1 MTRAGK
7 MLFLFGVL
15 CWGLLSSFHSL
26 GGSAENDLQIKVAGK
41 GPMEGGIY
49 RAPLLNNPKTLDPA
63 FAEDVY
69 SIAVIQ
75 QIFDGLV
82 QFSPDL
88 FVVPALAESW
98 QVEGR
103 GTVYRFI
110 LRENGTFHNGTRVT
124 ATDVIFSLSRLM
136 RLSPPPLILPS
147 LLKIVGA
154 RDYRDLKADHV
165 SGLRAEGDHILL
177 VTLEEPYVPFLIAL
191 GMYQSKIVPSRE
203 VLKEGAEFGMKPVG
217 SGPFRMVSWQ
227 ANQKIQLERYPDYH
241 GGQARLDGISF
252 LIYPGGEI
260 ESVYNAFIKGELHEM
275 PVYGQ
280 IRERLKGHGEL
291 KRVHRPSLSL
301 LFYGVNCRHPVL
313 GNPDIR
319 RALSLAID
327 RERLVKTV
335 YDNQFEPARSILPPG
350 LPGYQPDVDRK
361 MYDLEEAITLFKRAA
376 GNTSPALD
384 TIEVVSNVQSVMAQS
399 ELSFVR
405 DAWAKLGIALV
416 PKFIPDWSRFEEY
429 LKSESLQVYRYAWYA
444 DMPDPDNFLQPLFGT
459 GAVANFMRFKN
470 DRVDEMLQAARAIA
484 DPLERAGMYHDL
496 QKAIHESVPV
506 LPLFYLSIDMA
517 YQPYVQGIQVNAL
530 GGAMP
535 YQKIW
540 LSSPEG

>member
-1 MTRAGK
+1 MARVGK
-7 MLFLFGVL
+7 MVLLFGVL
-15 CWGLLSSFHSL
+15 CCGLLWSFHSPA
-26 GGSAENDLQIKVAGK
+26 GAAENDHQIKGIVK
-41 GPMEGGIY
+41 DPIESGIY

-69 SIAVIQ
+69 GITVIQ

-98 QVEGR
+98 QVEDR

-110 LRENGTFHNGTRVT
+110 LKKNGTFHNGTKV
-124 ATDVIFSLSRLM
+124 AAADVIFSLSRLM
-136 RLSPPPLILPS
+136 RLNPPPFILPS
-147 LLKIVGA
+147 LLKIVGS
-154 RDYRDLKADHV
+154 RDYRDLKVDHV
-165 SGLRAEGDHILL
+165 SGLRAEGDHIVI
-177 VTLEEPYVPFLIAL
+177 VTLEEPYVPFLIAV

-227 ANQKIQLERYPDYH
+227 ANRKIQLERYPDYH
-241 GGQARLDGISF
+241 GGRAHLNGIDF

-260 ESVYNAFIKGELHEM
+260 ESVYNAFMKGELHEM

-280 IRERLKGHGEL
+280 IRERLKGHRGL
-291 KRVHRPSLSL
+291 TRVHRPSLSL

-327 RERLVKTV
+327 RERLVETV

-361 MYDLEEAITLFKRAA
+361 MYDLEEAKTLFRKVA
-376 GNTSPALD
+376 GNASVPLD
-384 TIEVVSNVQSVMAQS
+384 TIEIVSNVQSVMAQS
-399 ELSFVR
+399 ELGFIR
-405 DAWAKLGIALV
+405 DAWAKLGIVLV

-429 LKSESLQVYRYAWYA
+429 LKSESLQIYRYAWYA

-470 DRVDEMLQAARAIA
+470 DHVNEMLQAARAIA

-496 QKAIHESVPV
+496 QKAIHESFPV

-540 LSSPEG
+540 LSSPDG